1 MAATTPNET
10 NDAPTADGDETSRSD
25 WPSQLFRDHVI
36 IRLEPELARNR
47 QNAPNLPVPGD
58 ARQVEEY
65 VFQKCSSKDEYMRT
79 IAKVINAIN
88 CNSKSTAM
96 PPGFQAQQQGGVVKS
111 QNSLLTQLG
120 NGGGG
125 VMGGSVTP
133 TTKAQIPPDPQ
144 PTHQQQPQARF
155 PLQQQP
161 SNTSIDQ
168 QTSFQM
174 GQPPP
179 IMMQQQF
186 PPSDQIDDVAPDPL
200 MQNSNSSMG
209 VMDYGRIQQHQPGTT
224 FTPQQYQQQAMMGQP
239 MPHQQPLS
247 GSSSAVPLAMQ
258 QQVSSGRSINN
269 NKMMSDSQMQQQH
282 SQLLLQQQRYWT
294 AQQQPQKQPQ
304 NYNTIPLQQQ
314 QQFGITQQTFMSQQ
328 QMMPGGGMIPQNN
341 MMLPQQQ
348 QYGGVQQ
355 PIQMMPPEYP
365 PNFPQEIIQKLKLMG
380 PNERPYFEKVCQLQQ
395 FVGFLQNNLI
405 KYQSDGAM
413 VSRINTMLSV
423 LRFERFMGMN
433 ELNDIEIVI
442 RKMMFTSHPSYAAT
456 AQQLQQQQ
464 HSSTIDPYGQ
474 MAGSNQMH
482 PTAAAANWSEWSTL
496 QNTPQHAAMVGSS
509 GMMRGGGVGVAG
521 GYSSGATT
529 MQKMVQ
535 PTQASSYMPGGVNT
549 SSSFF
554 GSAPPSSQ
562 HGGGVAPIS
571 SSHSQPPY
579 SSSGMMIDQK
589 YQPPQYSTYT
599 SQQQQQ
605 YPQQQQ
611 RQTYGSNVI
620 DNTNTMS
627 VSNQPIMTQQMQQQQ
642 WPTSTGD
649 TAIDDLYSSM
659 DDLLPVP
666 TEQQTPSS
674 SNSGRPLDNML
685 GSGNVGGRPS
695 GITVNISQL
704 PDAIRSEIAELEQRF
719 QFDSIVEIASDMHSF
734 VIKCILRSQQVPP
747 LRIIIPRGYP
757 VGAVSVKREILD
769 LDSFYFDDLQNYIHE
784 QFGKLNSRTITDIL
798 NTWESA
804 VQQFYENEQMG
815 QNNNF
820 EDFSGFTN

>member
-111 QNSLLTQLG
+111 PNSLLTQLG

-144 PTHQQQPQARF
+144 PTHQQQPEARF

-186 PPSDQIDDVAPDPL
+186 PPSDQIDGVAPDPL

-209 VMDYGRIQQHQPGTT
+209 VMDYGRIQQHQPGAT

-258 QQVSSGRSINN
+258 QQVTSGRSINN

-294 AQQQPQKQPQ
+294 AQQQHQKQPQ
-304 NYNTIPLQQQ
+304 NYNNIPLQQQ
-314 QQFGITQQTFMSQQ
+314 QQFGISQQNFMSQQ
-328 QMMPGGGMIPQNN
+328 QMMPGGGGMIPQNN
-341 MMLPQQQ
+341 MMLSQQQ
-348 QYGGVQQ
+348 QYGGGQQ

-365 PNFPQEIIQKLKLMG
+365 PNFPHEIIQKLKLMG

-456 AQQLQQQQ
+456 AQQLQQQH
-464 HSSTIDPYGQ
+464 HSSTLDPYGQ
-474 MAGSNQMH
+474 MAGGNQMH

-509 GMMRGGGVGVAG
+509 GMMRGGGVAS

-554 GSAPPSSQ
+554 GNAPPSSQ
-562 HGGGVAPIS
+562 HGGVAPINS
-571 SSHSQPPY
+571 SSQSQPPY

-589 YQPPQYSTYT
+589 YQPQQYSTYT
-599 SQQQQQ
+599 SQQQQ
-605 YPQQQQ
+605 YPQQQ

-627 VSNQPIMTQQMQQQQ
+627 VSNQPIMTQQMQQQQQ

-734 VIKCILRSQQVPP
+734 VIKCILSKY
-747 LRIIIPRGYP
+747 LKGLSGI
-757 VGAVSVKREILD
+757 SVK
-769 LDSFYFDDLQNYIHE
+769 
-784 QFGKLNSRTITDIL
+784 FGG
-798 NTWESA
+798 
-804 VQQFYENEQMG
+804 Y
-815 QNNNF
+815 
-820 EDFSGFTN
+820 

>member
-36 IRLEPELARNR
+36 FRLEPELARNR

-96 PPGFQAQQQGGVVKS
+96 PPGFQAQQQQGGIVKS
-111 QNSLLTQLG
+111 PNSLLTQLG

-186 PPSDQIDDVAPDPL
+186 PPSDQIDGVAPDPL

-209 VMDYGRIQQHQPGTT
+209 VMDYGRIQQHQPGAT

-294 AQQQPQKQPQ
+294 AQQQHQKQPQ

-314 QQFGITQQTFMSQQ
+314 QQFGISQQNFMSQQ
-328 QMMPGGGMIPQNN
+328 QMMPGGGGMIPQNN
-341 MMLPQQQ
+341 MMLSQQQ

-355 PIQMMPPEYP
+355 PVQMMPPEYP

-464 HSSTIDPYGQ
+464 HSSTLDPYGQ
-474 MAGSNQMH
+474 MAGGNQMH

-509 GMMRGGGVGVAG
+509 GMMRGGGVAS

-554 GSAPPSSQ
+554 GNAPPSSQ
-562 HGGGVAPIS
+562 HGGVAPINS
-571 SSHSQPPY
+571 SSQSQPPY

-605 YPQQQQ
+605 YPQQQ

-627 VSNQPIMTQQMQQQQ
+627 VSNQPIMTQQMQQQQQ

>member
-1 MAATTPNET
+1 MAATTPSNET

-96 PPGFQAQQQGGVVKS
+96 PPGFQAQQQGGIVKS
-111 QNSLLTQLG
+111 PNSLLTQLG

-125 VMGGSVTP
+125 LGGSVTP

-186 PPSDQIDDVAPDPL
+186 PPSDQIDGVAPDPL

-224 FTPQQYQQQAMMGQP
+224 FTSQQYQQQAMMGQP

-269 NKMMSDSQMQQQH
+269 NKMMADSQMQQQH

-294 AQQQPQKQPQ
+294 AQQQHQKQPQ
-304 NYNTIPLQQQ
+304 NYNNIPLQQQ
-314 QQFGITQQTFMSQQ
+314 QQFGISQQNFMSQQ
-328 QMMPGGGMIPQNN
+328 QMMPGGGMISQNN
-341 MMLPQQQ
+341 MMLSQQQQ
-348 QYGGVQQ
+348 QYGGQQ
-355 PIQMMPPEYP
+355 PVQMMPPEYP
-365 PNFPQEIIQKLKLMG
+365 PNFPQEIIQRLKLMG

-464 HSSTIDPYGQ
+464 QHSSTLDPYGQ
-474 MAGSNQMH
+474 MAGGNQMH

-509 GMMRGGGVGVAG
+509 GMMRGGGGVAG

-554 GSAPPSSQ
+554 GNAPPSSQ
-562 HGGGVAPIS
+562 HGGVVAPIS
-571 SSHSQPPY
+571 SSQSQPPY

-589 YQPPQYSTYT
+589 YQPQQYSTYT
-599 SQQQQQ
+599 SQQQQ
-605 YPQQQQ
+605 YPQQQ

-757 VGAVSVKREILD
+757 VGAVSHVVMPK
-769 LDSFYFDDLQNYIHE
+769 SP
-784 QFGKLNSRTITDIL
+784 KS
-798 NTWESA
+798 
-804 VQQFYENEQMG
+804 
-815 QNNNF
+815 
-820 EDFSGFTN
+820 

>member
-1 MAATTPNET
+1 MAATTPSNET
-10 NDAPTADGDETSRSD
+10 NDAPIADGDETSRSD

-111 QNSLLTQLG
+111 PNSLLTQLG

-186 PPSDQIDDVAPDPL
+186 PPSDQIDGVAPDPL

-209 VMDYGRIQQHQPGTT
+209 VMDYGRIQQHQPGAT

-239 MPHQQPLS
+239 MPHQPLS
-247 GSSSAVPLAMQ
+247 GSSSSAVPLAMQ
-258 QQVSSGRSINN
+258 QQVSSGRG
-269 NKMMSDSQMQQQH
+269 
-282 SQLLLQQQRYWT
+282 
-294 AQQQPQKQPQ
+294 QQP
-304 NYNTIPLQQQ
+304 
-314 QQFGITQQTFMSQQ
+314 
-328 QMMPGGGMIPQNN
+328 
-341 MMLPQQQ
+341 
-348 QYGGVQQ
+348 V
-355 PIQMMPPEYP
+355 QMMPPEYP
-365 PNFPQEIIQKLKLMG
+365 PNFPHEIIQKLKLMG

-474 MAGSNQMH
+474 MAGGNQMH
-482 PTAAAANWSEWSTL
+482 PSAAAANWSEWSTL

-509 GMMRGGGVGVAG
+509 GMMRGGVTG

-535 PTQASSYMPGGVNT
+535 PTQASSYMPG
-549 SSSFF
+549 
-554 GSAPPSSQ
+554 
-562 HGGGVAPIS
+562 
-571 SSHSQPPY
+571 
-579 SSSGMMIDQK
+579 
-589 YQPPQYSTYT
+589 
-599 SQQQQQ
+599 
-605 YPQQQQ
+605 
-611 RQTYGSNVI
+611 

-627 VSNQPIMTQQMQQQQ
+627 VSNQPIMTQQMQQQQQ

-685 GSGNVGGRPS
+685 GSGNTGRPS

-747 LRIIIPRGYP
+747 LRIIIPRAYP

-798 NTWESA
+798 NTWYMGEDDVGVSRENLRDMA
-804 VQQFYENEQMG
+804 EFY
-815 QNNNF
+815 
-820 EDFSGFTN
+820 FSYFCVNLGSVYGRSTL